1 MEKLT
6 IAQIKKMLTE
16 EISSEQLAELK
27 LDERKGV
34 QLAIK
39 SYEKR
44 LKKIENEKLE
54 FQNRLKIER
63 DLWDKGIEYIA
74 GVDEV
79 GRGPLAGPVVTA
91 AVILPHDFDVF
102 EVNDSK
108 QLSEKK
114 ARRII

>member
-44 LKKIENEKLE
+44 LRKLKMK
-54 FQNRLKIER
+54 N
-63 DLWDKGIEYIA
+63 
-74 GVDEV
+74 
-79 GRGPLAGPVVTA
+79 
-91 AVILPHDFDVF
+91 
-102 EVNDSK
+102 
-108 QLSEKK
+108 
-114 ARRII
+114 